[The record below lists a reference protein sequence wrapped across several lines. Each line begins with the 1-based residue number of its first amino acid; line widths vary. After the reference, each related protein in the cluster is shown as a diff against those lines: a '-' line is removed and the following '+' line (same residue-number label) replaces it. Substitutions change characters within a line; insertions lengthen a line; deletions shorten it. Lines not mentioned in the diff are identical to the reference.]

1 MNRLALL
8 LLALPLAA
16 TAAPPALK
24 EVARIHVPGETRW
37 DYLTVD
43 SAAHRLYVSHA
54 TATEVIDTATDRL
67 IGTIADTAGVHG
79 IAIASDLGKG
89 FISDGRANAI
99 TVFDL
104 KTLETTATIAV
115 GTNPDAILYDPAS
128 RLVMTFNGKSQDVT
142 IVDATS
148 GRIVGTVPVGGK
160 PEFAQLG
167 ANGQVWFN
175 VEDTNEMAV
184 LDPKAGRLV
193 RRVPLAP
200 CDSPSGLAI
209 DDQQRLYAVC
219 GNHQMVVV
227 SRDAKVVARAAI
239 GAGPDGVAW
248 MDGAAWS
255 ANGQDGT
262 ISVVET
268 TSGRFET
275 VATLRSAPGART
287 IAADPATHRLYLPT
301 AELQPAKEGERR
313 AGVPGSFYILV
324 LEKTH

>member
-16 TAAPPALK
+16 VAAPPALT
-24 EVARIHVPGETRW
+24 EGARIHVPGEPRW
-37 DYLTVD
+37 DSLPVD

-54 TATEVIDTATDRL
+54 TVTEVVDTATDKL

-104 KTLETTATIAV
+104 KTLKSTATIAV

-128 RLVMTFNGKSQDVT
+128 RRVMTFNGKSQDVT

-148 GRIVGTVPVGGK
+148 DQVVATVPVGGK

-167 ANGQVWFN
+167 ADGQVWFN

-184 LDPKAGRLV
+184 LDPKAGKLIRRLS
-193 RRVPLAP
+193 LAP
-200 CDSPSGLAI
+200 CDSPSGLAV

-219 GNHQMVVV
+219 ENHQMVVV
-227 SRDAKVVARAAI
+227 SRGAKVLAHPAI
-239 GAGPDGVAW
+239 GAGPDGVVW

-275 VATLRSAPGART
+275 VATLRGAPGART

-301 AELQPAKEGERR
+301 AELQPAKEGERPT
-313 AGVPGSFYILV
+313 GVPGSFYILV